1 MKLTHKKLIYI
12 NTKIDKIIAKIEEFE
27 GKYIDKISKVHP
39 VWKKSALNLLHYM
52 AFRSFDIDKLQKI
65 LLVTGLS
72 NLSHA
77 EAHVMASLLSVKTI
91 VNALLIAPSF
101 KPSDL
106 NDTEMF
112 SYRSNNNQEEKPKQK
127 NIVSIKKSHKLIIQ
141 NTSALFGEKPE
152 KRDTRIMVTLS
163 SPSTDNYDL
172 VKTLIENGMN
182 CARINCAKDDD
193 EAIKKI
199 ITNLEKGLAE
209 CKKECSVVIDI
220 AGPKIR
226 TGNIS
231 GGPIIL
237 EKGDILIIHND
248 STQGGAEEIDSNG
261 NTIFPA
267 HVPCTFEKIFDY
279 VKIGD
284 TFFFDDG
291 KLEGVV
297 EAVNNKEKNIQVKIT
312 NAKANGC
319 KLKADKG
326 INFPD
331 TSIPSEGFTKKDKK
345 DIASIIKNSF
355 PISALNLSFVNSTEE
370 LEMMFKELDSQ
381 GYNKGI
387 ILKVETAQCF
397 SNMPEMLLC
406 AMQYY
411 PAGVLLAR
419 GDLAVETGWKN
430 FATIQEEIIRI
441 CEAAHIPLVWA
452 TQVLENLAKTGIPT
466 RAEITDAAASQRA
479 ECVMLNKGAFIEK
492 AVKMLDKILCR
503 MEKFQNN
510 KETILPKLEGAEN
523 LKLSHKKFDV

>member
-1 MKLTHKKLIYI
+1 MKLTYKKLVYI
-12 NTKIDKIIAKIEEFE
+12 NKKIDKIITKIEEFE
-27 GKYIDKISKVHP
+27 DKYIDKLSNIHP
-39 VWKKSALNLLHYM
+39 AWKKSALNLLHYM

-65 LLVTGLS
+65 LLETGLS
-72 NLSHA
+72 NLSHT
-77 EAHVMASLLSVKTI
+77 EAHVMTSLLSVKTI
-91 VNALLIAPSF
+91 VNALL
-101 KPSDL
+101 
-106 NDTEMF
+106 
-112 SYRSNNNQEEKPKQK
+112 NNPEEKPKQK

-141 NTSALFGEKPE
+141 NTNALFGEKPE

-163 SPSTDNYDL
+163 SPSADNYNL

-182 CARINCAKDDD
+182 CARINCAKDDE
-193 EAIKKI
+193 EARKKI
-199 ITNLEKGLAE
+199 ITNLEKGL
-209 CKKECSVVIDI
+209 KKCSIFIDI

-237 EKGDILIIHND
+237 EKGDILIIHSD
-248 STQGGAEEIDSNG
+248 STLGGAEQIDSIG
-261 NTIFPA
+261 NIVSPA
-267 HVPCTFEKIFDY
+267 HIPCTFEKIFDY
-279 VKIGD
+279 VKPDD

-291 KLEGVV
+291 NLEGVV
-297 EAVNNKEKNIQVKIT
+297 EAVNSKEKNIQVKIT
-312 NAKANGC
+312 NAKTDGC

-331 TSIPSEGFTKKDKK
+331 TSMPSDGFTKKDKK
-345 DIASIIKNSF
+345 DIASIIKNSSA
-355 PISALNLSFVNSTEE
+355 ISALNLSFVNSTEE
-370 LEMMFKELDSQ
+370 LEMMLKELDNQ
-381 GYNKGI
+381 GYDKGI

-397 SNMPEMLLC
+397 SNMPEMILC

-419 GDLAVETGWKN
+419 GDLAIETGWKN

-452 TQVLENLAKTGIPT
+452 TQVLENLAKSGIPT